1 MSRRTGRFVYLLGIS
16 RSAPQVLEGDKEYL
30 GDSKR
35 EKLCRGL
42 FEALIATSPSAI
54 EGGREEKEEKEEKE
68 YVLGW
73 NSGLRS
79 LSASS
84 ITIILHLLRF
94 AMPLSARSCT
104 LPGVPTNMCIGACS
118 LIMSSLRTVPPVV
131 TIAPTFICFAISI
144 TIADVCNANSR
155 VGTRI
160 SAGRYDSSWRRWM

>member
-1 MSRRTGRFVYLLGIS
+1 M
-16 RSAPQVLEGDKEYL
+16 DKQGNL

-35 EKLCRGL
+35 EKLCKRL
-42 FEALIATSPSAI
+42 FEALVASSPSGNGGR
-54 EGGREEKEEKEEKE
+54 EGGREGGRRKRKKRQI

-84 ITIILHLLRF
+84 ITMILHLLRF

-160 SAGRYDSSWRRWM
+160 SAGKYDSSWIRWM